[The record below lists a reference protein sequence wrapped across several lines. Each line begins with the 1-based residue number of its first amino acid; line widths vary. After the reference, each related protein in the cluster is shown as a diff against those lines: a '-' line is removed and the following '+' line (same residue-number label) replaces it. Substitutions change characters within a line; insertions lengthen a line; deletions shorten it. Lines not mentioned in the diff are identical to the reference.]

1 MHRCS
6 EPAAADAAAR
16 SARRALAATASLP
29 APALRFALGT
39 LRALGSSAPAAD
51 VSRGV
56 AALKDLRAG
65 AGKLRAAEGVPGSVT
80 ATGLALQVMTQA
92 LNIKQKGAWLVM

>member
-6 EPAAADAAAR
+6 EQAAADAAAR
-16 SARRALAATASLP
+16 AARRALAATAPLP
-29 APALRFALGT
+29 VPELRFALGT
-39 LRALGSSAPAAD
+39 LRALGASAPGAD

-65 AGKLRAAEGVPGSVT
+65 AGKLRAAEGAPGSVA

-92 LNIKQKGAWLVM
+92 LEARAVA